1 MNSPWN
7 SKKSATAVLFLGLL
21 LVAVACAIAKP
32 ADLLLLFE
40 KPSDSAIVL
49 PTTTHRPV
57 YKPGELV
64 AYTAQSGDNLPMLA
78 ARFNTSKEAI
88 RKSNPIL
95 PANVTTLPQGLPMH
109 IPIYY
114 TPFWGSALKLIPNS
128 AFVYSSNSGSS
139 DFEMLVGGNYG
150 KSEVF
155 QQLFSL
161 ESVQEQFWQACLEA
175 SIDPRLVLS
184 LAVYGFEPNSGLLPA
199 SSALLES
206 ISAHNVDLLQHWLGL
221 LNEGFYGFET
231 GRLVEL
237 ELPDGTIER
246 LDPWQNAGSAALRYF
261 FSQMLETTTDYQRAV
276 EPDGFAATYEKLFE
290 DPWTTEVEV
299 LPGSLAWIPAGLPIN
314 PQGGWQ
320 AAALPEGNLKS
331 MPWSGVMAG
340 FHASIQDSKDK
351 NAYGKVFASIGGT
364 ITRMDASQ
372 LVVSQAGMRETQGW
386 SVVYYGVNV
395 KPGLKEGDMVEI
407 GESLGHVNALAWNAS
422 FWLAR
427 KFNGEWVGANGVV
440 PFTLGGWNLA
450 MDKDGR
456 NLTMHKTEMTIYSQP
471 SKSQSNLIPNN

>member
-1 MNSPWN
+1 MNSPGN
-7 SKKSATAVLFLGLL
+7 SNKSATAVMFLGLL
-21 LVAVACAIAKP
+21 LVAVACAIARP
-32 ADLLLLFE
+32 ADLLLLLE
-40 KPSDSAIVL
+40 KPQDSAIVL

-64 AYTAQSGDNLPMLA
+64 GYTAQSGDNLPMLA
-78 ARFNTSKEAI
+78 SRFNSSEEAI
-88 RKSNPIL
+88 RKVNSIL
-95 PANVTTLPQGLPMH
+95 PANVTTLPQGLPMQ

-114 TPFWGSALKLIPNS
+114 TPFWGSALKLLPNS
-128 AFVYSSNSGSS
+128 AFVYSSSS
-139 DFEMLVGGNYG
+139 EYRDFSTLMVGIIE

-161 ESVQEQFWQACLEA
+161 ESVQEQFWQTCLEA

-206 ISAHNVDLLQHWLGL
+206 ITAHNTDLLQRWLGL

-231 GRLVEL
+231 GQLMEL

>member
-1 MNSPWN
+1 
-7 SKKSATAVLFLGLL
+7 
-21 LVAVACAIAKP
+21 
-32 ADLLLLFE
+32 
-40 KPSDSAIVL
+40 
-49 PTTTHRPV
+49 
-57 YKPGELV
+57 
-64 AYTAQSGDNLPMLA
+64 
-78 ARFNTSKEAI
+78 
-88 RKSNPIL
+88 
-95 PANVTTLPQGLPMH
+95 
-109 IPIYY
+109 
-114 TPFWGSALKLIPNS
+114 
-128 AFVYSSNSGSS
+128 
-139 DFEMLVGGNYG
+139 
-150 KSEVF
+150 
-155 QQLFSL
+155 
-161 ESVQEQFWQACLEA
+161 
-175 SIDPRLVLS
+175 
-184 LAVYGFEPNSGLLPA
+184 
-199 SSALLES
+199 
-206 ISAHNVDLLQHWLGL
+206 
-221 LNEGFYGFET
+221 
-231 GRLVEL
+231 
-237 ELPDGTIER
+237 
-246 LDPWQNAGSAALRYF
+246 
-261 FSQMLETTTDYQRAV
+261 
-276 EPDGFAATYEKLFE
+276 
-290 DPWTTEVEV
+290 
-299 LPGSLAWIPAGLPIN
+299 
-314 PQGGWQ
+314 
-320 AAALPEGNLKS
+320 